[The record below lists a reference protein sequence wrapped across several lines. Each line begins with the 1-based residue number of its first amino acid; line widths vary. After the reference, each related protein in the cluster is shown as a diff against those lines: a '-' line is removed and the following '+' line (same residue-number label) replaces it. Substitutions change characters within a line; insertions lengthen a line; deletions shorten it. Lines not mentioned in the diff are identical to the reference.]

1 MRHGKAGFKLGR
13 VTAHRW
19 ALFRNLLVALFRHER
34 IMTTEAKAKAVRGLA
49 DQMVTLAKRDSLHAR
64 RQVLSMMPDTEVV
77 KKLFD
82 TIAARFGD
90 RHGGYTRIMRAGT
103 RPGDRAP
110 MVVLELVDR
119 PEAPREKTKKTDASG
134 RRSRAP
140 GRQGQAEESRR
151 RSRLARLLKRPVC
164 IIGRSVLGRR
174 LAFGPF

>member
-49 DQMVTLAKRDSLHAR
+49 DHMVTLAKREDLHAR
-64 RQVLSMMPDTEVV
+64 RQVLSMVPDAVVV

-82 TIAARFGD
+82 TFAARFSE
-90 RHGGYTRIMRAGT
+90 RHGGYTRIMKAGLRA
-103 RPGDRAP
+103 GDRAQ

-119 PEAPREKTKKTDASG
+119 PEAPQEKGKKDAKAEKAPPKEDKKAGKGEAGASAAKG
-134 RRSRAP
+134 RKKKAAAAA
-140 GRQGQAEESRR
+140 G
-151 RSRLARLLKRPVC
+151 
-164 IIGRSVLGRR
+164 
-174 LAFGPF
+174 